1 MSKGSK
7 SRPFSVTAED
17 FSTRWDAIFSKGKSN
32 VNNVQKE
39 TSGPDGSI
47 EGAVSQAGGHDSS
60 GDSQVSANHIAPQ
73 SDVTP

>member
-1 MSKGSK
+1 MSKGSA

-32 VNNVQKE
+32 VNNVHKE

-47 EGAVSQAGGHDSS
+47 EGAVSQAGGHDS
-60 GDSQVSANHIAPQ
+60 GRDSEVLANHKSPQ
-73 SDVTP
+73 SHRTP